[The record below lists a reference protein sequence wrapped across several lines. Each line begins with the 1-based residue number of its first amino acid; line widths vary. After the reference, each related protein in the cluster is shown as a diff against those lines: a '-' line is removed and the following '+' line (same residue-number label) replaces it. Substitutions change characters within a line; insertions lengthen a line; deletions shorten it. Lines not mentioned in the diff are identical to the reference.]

1 MRKFIQSTVGDVE
14 SGEHT
19 LAEAVH
25 SPLSVHVLISLL
37 ESNWMPNPFER
48 FQHPN
53 GTARQAYCEEWIL

>member
-1 MRKFIQSTVGDVE
+1 MGDVE

-19 LAEAVH
+19 LEEAVH

-53 GTARQAYCEEWIL
+53 GTARQAYCGEWIL